1 MLDRSYDR
9 RTRILIRAVLIAIAI
24 PVVVARAQTGIVVGT
39 VTDRASA
46 QPIEA
51 ARIQI
56 GAGLAVATDP
66 RGHFVLRN
74 TPTGSQIVRV
84 TRIGFRPES
93 RTITIAERDSTR
105 ADFALSQSVVELSE
119 VVVTGTGGAVEKKK
133 LGASMAVVDVSQLQD
148 QMAITDIGQALS
160 AKVPGLRSLSVGGG
174 AGAAK
179 DLRIRGFASFSLNQR
194 PVVYIDG
201 VRIDTRASEWTG
213 ATGIKGMACCS
224 FAGGTST
231 DRMNDLNPD
240 DVERVEVLKGAA
252 AATLYGSEASNGVIQ
267 IFTKRGRGESRPTW
281 NFAVTGGFDKNRMN
295 LPTKLF
301 PNFQG
306 PADSTGFRQRARDAN
321 DLIEAGPYQG
331 YELSVQGGGMRS
343 NYYASG
349 GWADQQ
355 GSIQPNWAK
364 RGNLRLNLTFLPT
377 DKWTVEARSAYT
389 RNHVAE
395 LQAGNNWTAL
405 LGNALNGDPRK
416 ATRARP
422 YGEAWVPVAD
432 IKRMDTY
439 SNADRW
445 TGGVTASYAMFQNFT
460 HKFTAGVDQV
470 AEEKGRFFPFAG
482 DYGSAG
488 VTLGQR
494 NLGYRDFTSYTVEYL
509 GQLNFAMPFSGITS
523 DLSFGAQ
530 GLREVERL
538 NMAVGNT
545 FAGPGVST
553 VTAAS
558 TTTGAEGFSER
569 TNIGFHLQNRFSF
582 GEKLFATVGMRV
594 DGNSAFGENYGF
606 KRFPKADVSWIASQ
620 YGFLP
625 KWVSSL
631 KLRSAIGQAGKAPG
645 AFDKFTTFSAR
656 SVFTGTPG
664 VVPENPGNVEL
675 RPETSTELEGGFE
688 SGFFNDRLGIE
699 SSIYWQFTK
708 DAIVGVPNPPSLG
721 FGASRKVNIGRLD
734 NHGWETSINYL
745 AVSTARLDWS
755 TSLRFDGNHNKV
767 ISVGGVQL
775 AGNAV
780 REGYPVQGVWSRPA
794 TGYSVVNGKPV
805 TTRGD
810 TAVYFGP
817 PFATL
822 NSSVGNTFR
831 FGPFQAYALVTVSR
845 GASFNNGDRPYRV
858 RQGGGDE
865 LLQFLNPDGTATFK
879 SDSVAQYWSIMD
891 AVETRNATR
900 LRELS
905 LTYSVPER
913 FSSRYGLGRTL
924 LTLTGQNLMWWDRC
938 HCFDPDMNYAGGD
951 AFTVTS
957 GFLAQPSP
965 RMFRVAVRTRF

>member
-1 MLDRSYDR
+1 
-9 RTRILIRAVLIAIAI
+9 
-24 PVVVARAQTGIVVGT
+24 VVGT

-46 QPIEA
+46 VPIEA
-51 ARIQI
+51 ARVQI
-56 GAGLAVATDP
+56 GANLAVATDT
-66 RGHFVLRN
+66 RGHFVVRN
-74 TPTGSQIVRV
+74 APTGPQVLRV

-93 RTITIAERDSTR
+93 RTVTIETDSVK

-119 VVVTGTGGAVEKKK
+119 VVVTGTGGAVEKRKI
-133 LGASMAVVDVSQLQD
+133 GSSMAVVDVAQLQD
-148 QMAITDIGQALS
+148 QLAVTDIGQALS
-160 AKVPGLRSLSVGGG
+160 GKVPGLRSLSVGGG
-174 AGAAK
+174 AGGAK

-201 VRIDTRASEWTG
+201 VRIDTRATEWTG
-213 ATGIKGMACCS
+213 GTGIKGMACCA

-231 DRMNDLNPD
+231 DRLNDLNPED
-240 DVERVEVLKGAA
+240 IERVEVLKGAA

-267 IFTKRGRGESRPTW
+267 IFTKHGKGESRPAW
-281 NFAVTGGFDKNRMN
+281 NVALTEGFDRNRTN

-306 PADSTGFRQRARDAN
+306 PPDSTGYRQRARDAN
-321 DLIEAGPYQG
+321 DLIESGPYHG
-331 YELSVQGGGMRS
+331 YDLSVQGGGTRS
-343 NYYASG
+343 AYYASG
-349 GWADQQ
+349 GMINQQ
-355 GSIQPNWAK
+355 GSIQPNWEK
-364 RGNLRLNLTFLPT
+364 RGNLRLNLSFIPT
-377 DKWTVEARSAYT
+377 DQWTIDTRSSYT
-389 RNHVAE
+389 HNHVAE

-416 ATRARP
+416 ATRLRP

-439 SNADRW
+439 SAADRW
-445 TGGVTASYAMFQNFT
+445 TGGVTINYAFRNNFT
-460 HKFTAGVDQV
+460 HKLTAGLDQV
-470 AEEKGRFFPFAG
+470 AEEKGRFFPFSG

-488 VTLGQR
+488 VTLGQKD
-494 NLGYRDFTSYTVEYL
+494 LGYRDYSSLTLEYM
-509 GQLNFAMPFSGITS
+509 GQLTTHLPFRNIGS

-530 GLREVERL
+530 GLREQERL
-538 NMAVGNT
+538 NMAVGNQ

-569 TNIGFHLQNRFSF
+569 INMGFHVQNRFSY
-582 GEKLFATVGMRV
+582 GEKLFATVGLRV

-606 KRFPKADVSWIASQ
+606 KQFPKADISWIPSE
-620 YGFLP
+620 YGVLP
-625 KWVSSL
+625 TWVSSL

-656 SVFTGTPG
+656 SVFAGTPG
-664 VVPENPGNVEL
+664 VVPENPGNVDL

-688 SGFFNDRLGIE
+688 SGFFGDRLGIE
-699 SSIYWQFTK
+699 SSLYWQFTK

-721 FGASRKVNIGRLD
+721 FGASRRVNIGRVD

-745 AVSTARLDWS
+745 AVSSRRLDWT
-755 TSLRFDGNHNKV
+755 TSLRFDGNKNKV
-767 ISVGGVQL
+767 VSVGGVQL

-780 REGYPVQGVWSRPA
+780 REGYPVQGVWARYA

-805 TTRGD
+805 TTRSD

-817 PFATL
+817 PFPTL
-822 NSSVGNTFR
+822 NTSIGNTLR
-831 FGPFQAYALVTVSR
+831 FGPFQAYALVTFAR
-845 GASFNNGDRPYRV
+845 GASFGNGDRPYRV

-865 LLQFLNPDGTATFK
+865 FLQFLNPDGTSTFK
-879 SDSVAQYWSIMD
+879 SDSVTQYWSIMD
-891 AVETRNATR
+891 AIETRNNAR
-900 LRELS
+900 IRELS
-905 LTYSVPER
+905 LTYAVPDR
-913 FSSRYGLGRTL
+913 LSGRWGLGRTVI
-924 LTLTGQNLMWWDRC
+924 TATGQNLMWWDHC

-951 AFTVTS
+951 AFGVTQ

-965 RMFRVAVRTRF
+965 RVFRMAVRTRF